1 MFKHP
6 VFIIA
11 VERESAD
18 MTELLAD
25 HRGKAK
31 KIISADRVS
40 ELTWDCDDGL
50 FSNNS
55 LELLTSSLQSRR
67 ASSPKDMRDAVAGG
81 FKPSIVQ
88 LSQLTRHRDSR
99 QLRS

>member
-1 MFKHP
+1 MYLEHGN
-6 VFIIA
+6 VA
-11 VERESAD
+11 
-18 MTELLAD
+18 LLW
-25 HRGKAK
+25 
-31 KIISADRVS
+31 S
-40 ELTWDCDDGL
+40 LTTKQ
-50 FSNNS
+50 NS

-67 ASSPKDMRDAVAGG
+67 ASSPKDMRDTVAGG

>member
-18 MTELLAD
+18 MTELLA
-25 HRGKAK
+25 
-31 KIISADRVS
+31 
-40 ELTWDCDDGL
+40 
-50 FSNNS
+50 NS
-55 LELLTSSLQSRR
+55 LELHTSSLQSRR